1 MDCILAIDIGSSTL
15 KCVLF
20 DVDGC
25 IIRVER
31 RPCEL
36 EKRRGGVVERN
47 PGTIWSSVAE
57 LLVCLH
63 EVVRDKKY
71 HVLAFTCTG
80 AGDGLLLLDKAGF
93 PISPAISS
101 LDTRAAPIL
110 REWEAAPQFE
120 QYYAIAGESLYS
132 GTPAALLKWYKQ
144 HDYDTY
150 ARGRYIVFI
159 KDWIKYKLT
168 GKICTDYSDSSA
180 TLTDTLGI
188 YRKEIFELL
197 DIPEAY
203 DKTTPQVPSQEI
215 VGTVSS
221 EFAGSLPCFKDVP
234 VFSGM
239 HDCSG
244 SALGSG
250 CIDQGDL
257 CVITGSWS
265 GNDLVTDTPILDKE
279 SKKRWLIRNYA
290 IPGKYLLMSSS
301 PASFVN
307 LDWFIML
314 YEQSIRALVKEDSG
328 KSILALCDALV
339 SECPGDEM
347 LIYHPYLYGSQLM
360 PEASAGFYGIRPWH
374 STAHFLRALYE
385 GIAVN
390 YRNHFEVMPEDVAI
404 NRVYVCGGGANSRIF
419 LTILSAALSHDVVHA
434 SCPETTSLGAI
445 IPVFVGLGIDP
456 GYAEAC
462 RRISTRYARPVSSGP
477 VERGLMD
484 KKTEVYRKL
493 ELMLNN
499 YWLPP
504 GN

>member
-20 DVDGC
+20 DLDGR
-25 IIRVER
+25 IVHAER
-31 RPCEL
+31 GPCEL

-47 PGTIWSSVAE
+47 PEAIWSRAAE
-57 LLVCLH
+57 LLVRLH
-63 EVVRDKKY
+63 EVVQDKR
-71 HVLAFTCTG
+71 HRVLAFTCTG
-80 AGDGLLLLDKAGF
+80 AGDGLLLLDKAGL
-93 PISPAISS
+93 PVSPAISS

-110 REWEAAPQFE
+110 REWEAAPQYE
-120 QYYAIAGESLYS
+120 QYYAIAGEALYS
-132 GTPAALLKWYKQ
+132 GTPAALLKWYKR

-150 ARGRYIVFI
+150 LRGRYIVFI

-180 TLTDTLGI
+180 TLTDTLGV

-203 DKTTPQVPSQEI
+203 EKTTPQAPSQEI
-215 VGTVSS
+215 IGVISGGLAETM
-221 EFAGSLPCFKDVP
+221 PCFKDVP

-265 GNDLVTDTPILDKE
+265 GNDLVTDTPILDRE
-279 SKKRWLIRNYA
+279 SKKHWLIRSYA
-290 IPGKYLLMSSS
+290 VPGKYLLMSSS

-314 YEQSIRALVKEDSG
+314 HEQSIRAMAKEDSG
-328 KSILALCDALV
+328 KSVLALCDALV
-339 SECPGDEM
+339 SECPNDEM
-347 LIYHPYLYGSQLM
+347 LIYHPYLYGSQLI
-360 PEASAGFYGIRPWH
+360 PEASAGFYGMRPWH

-385 GIAVN
+385 GIAIN
-390 YRNHFEVMPEDVAI
+390 YRNHFEAMPQDVAI

-419 LTILSAALSHDVVHA
+419 LNILSAALSHDVAHA

-445 IPVFVGLGIDP
+445 IPVLVGLGIDP

-462 RRISTRYARPVSSGP
+462 RRISARYARPVNSDSA
-477 VERGLMD
+477 ERELMD
-484 KKTEVYRKL
+484 KKAGLYRKL
-493 ELMLNN
+493 ELMLND

-504 GN
+504 GD